1 MTTQSRP
8 GAVPS
13 LPACIPSRGNR
24 LTRCLGRCL
33 LRLFG
38 WRVEGAFP
46 EQTKMVLI
54 GAPHSSNWDF
64 ILGMAAMFAIG
75 IRISFFIK
83 HTAFKPGLR
92 HFLRWLGGVP
102 VNRRAPG
109 GIIEQTA
116 EAMANTQR
124 MMVLAVTPEG
134 TRRAVK
140 HWKTGF
146 YRIAMANHLPVV
158 PVGIDNQRRVFE
170 IGPAFELSGEQ
181 SSDFATMQA
190 WFQRFPRR
198 EQVST
203 V

>member
-1 MTTQSRP
+1 MTRW
-8 GAVPS
+8 
-13 LPACIPSRGNR
+13 
-24 LTRCLGRCL
+24 LGRWL

-38 WRVEGAFP
+38 WRVDGAFP
-46 EQTKMVLI
+46 EHAKMVLI

-64 ILGMAAMFAIG
+64 IIGMAAMFALG

-92 HFLRWLGGVP
+92 GFLRWLGGVP

-116 EAMANTQR
+116 SAMANTER
-124 MMVLAVTPEG
+124 MVLAVTPEG
-134 TRRAVK
+134 TRRPVK
-140 HWKTGF
+140 QWKTGF
-146 YRIAMANHLPVV
+146 YRIAMANQLPVV
-158 PVGIDNQRRVFE
+158 PVGIDNRRRAFE
-170 IGPAFELSGEQ
+170 VGPAFDLTGEQ

-198 EQVST
+198 EQA
-203 V
+203 